1 MTADIGV
8 AADIATGALVG
19 RVVEPRAG
27 EPPAGIAHE
36 VTSGSHADGG
46 ALCLNCG
53 TRLLGEHCHACGQAA
68 HVHRSLG
75 GIGHEIAHGVFH
87 FEGKIWRTLPML
99 ILHPGTLT
107 RRYVNG
113 ERARF
118 VSPLALFLFTVFLMF
133 ATIGAVGGEMTKDFI
148 QDKRSGKTSDYA
160 REAAKAR
167 VALNTIEAQKTA
179 AVKAGAT
186 QSGESIA
193 ELDRQASALR
203 TTVRALGVAADMQDG
218 AAYGTV
224 VDLGGFKTGWERL
237 DHGIVKANTNP
248 GLMIYKLQTSA
259 YKYSWGLIPLS
270 VPFVALLFLWR
281 RKHHLYDHAIFVT
294 YSLAFM
300 MLLTIVL
307 MLGHVGGVSDGTLQL
322 AAIVVPP
329 VHMFAQLRGAYS
341 LRKRS
346 AAWRTVALLTF
357 AFTALLAFVVLLLL
371 HGLTD

>member
-1 MTADIGV
+1 MTGDIGA

-19 RVVEPRAG
+19 HAVEPRAG
-27 EPPAGIAHE
+27 EVHHDAHGRDAHGKGAG
-36 VTSGSHADGG
+36 SGT
-46 ALCLNCG
+46 LCLNCG
-53 TRLLGEHCHACGQAA
+53 TRLIDDYCHACGQAA

-87 FEGKIWRTLPML
+87 FEGKIWRTLPLL

-133 ATIGAVGGEMTKDFI
+133 ATIGAVGGELADTIVNDRRPA
-148 QDKRSGKTSDYA
+148 QSAGYGH
-160 REAAKAR
+160 EVAKAR
-167 VALNTIEAQKTA
+167 VALRKIEAQR
-179 AVKAGAT
+179 AVAIKAGAPVT
-186 QSGESIA
+186 D
-193 ELDRQASALR
+193 LDAQATALR
-203 TTVRALGVAADMQDG
+203 TTIRALGVVAGAQDG
-218 AAYGTV
+218 ANPGADHGGAF
-224 VDLGGFKTGWERL
+224 DLGGFKTGWERL
-237 DHGIVKANTNP
+237 DHGIAKANANP
-248 GLMIYKLQTSA
+248 GLMIYKLQSSA

-270 VPFVALLFLWR
+270 VPFMALLFLWR
-281 RKHHLYDHAIFVT
+281 RQHHLYDHAIFVT

-300 MLLTIVL
+300 MLLTMMLIIAGVIGVAEGWIV
-307 MLGHVGGVSDGTLQL
+307 M
-322 AAIVVPP
+322 AALLVPP
-329 VHMFAQLRGAYS
+329 IHMFAQLRGAYS

-357 AFTALLAFVVLLLL
+357 AFTVLLAFIVLLLL

>member
-1 MTADIGV
+1 MTGDIGE
-8 AADIATGALVG
+8 AADIATGTLVA
-19 RVVEPRAG
+19 RSLEPTA
-27 EPPAGIAHE
+27 
-36 VTSGSHADGG
+36 GG
-46 ALCLNCG
+46 AHDARPGHGSGHGSNDMLCLNCG
-53 TRLLGEHCHACGQAA
+53 TRLLGEHCHACGQSS

-87 FEGKIWRTLPML
+87 FEGKIWRTLPLL
-99 ILHPGTLT
+99 ILHPGALT

-148 QDKRSGKTSDYA
+148 QDKRAGKTSDYA
-160 REAAKAR
+160 HEAAKANA
-167 VALNTIEAQKTA
+167 ALNKVEAQKAA
-179 AVKAGAT
+179 AVKAGANY
-186 QSGESIA
+186 SGESITA
-193 ELDRQASALR
+193 LDQQASALR
-203 TTVRALGVAADMQDG
+203 TTARALGVAADMQNG
-218 AAYGTV
+218 AAYGTI
-224 VDLGGFKTGWERL
+224 VDLGGFKTDWERL
-237 DHGIVKANTNP
+237 DHGITKANGNP
-248 GLMIYKLQTSA
+248 GLMLYKLQTSA

-270 VPFVALLFLWR
+270 VPFMALLFLWR

-307 MLGHVGGVSDGTLQL
+307 IIAGVIGVAEGWIVM
-322 AAIVVPP
+322 AAMCVPP

-357 AFTALLAFVVLLLL
+357 AFTVLVAFIVLLLL

>member
-1 MTADIGV
+1 MTGDIEA

-19 RVVEPRAG
+19 RAVEPKAG
-27 EPPAGIAHE
+27 DAYGAHAGH
-36 VTSGSHADGG
+36 GPDD

-53 TRLLGEHCHACGQAA
+53 TRLLGEHCHACGQSA

-87 FEGKIWRTLPML
+87 FEGKIWRTLPLL

-133 ATIGAVGGEMTKDFI
+133 ATIGAVGGEMTKDFL
-148 QDKRSGKTSDYA
+148 QDKHSRKTSDYA

-167 VALNTIEAQKTA
+167 VALDRIETQKAA

-186 QSGESIA
+186 YSGDSIA
-193 ELDRQASALR
+193 ALDQQASALR
-203 TTVRALGVAADMQDG
+203 TTVRALGVAADMQNG
-218 AAYGTV
+218 VAYGTV
-224 VDLGGFKTGWERL
+224 VDIGDFKTGWERL
-237 DHGIVKANTNP
+237 DHGIAKANGNP
-248 GLMIYKLQTSA
+248 GLMLYKLQTSA

-270 VPFVALLFLWR
+270 VPFMAVMFLWR
-281 RKHHLYDHAIFVT
+281 RQHHLYDHAIFVT

-307 MLGHVGGVSDGTLQL
+307 IVAGVIGVPEGWIVMATLL
-322 AAIVVPP
+322 VPP

-357 AFTALLAFVVLLLL
+357 AFTTLLAFIVLLLL

>member
-1 MTADIGV
+1 MTGDIGA
-8 AADIATGALVG
+8 AADIATGTIVG
-19 RVVEPRAG
+19 RVFEPSAGEAPRAH
-27 EPPAGIAHE
+27 AGHG
-36 VTSGSHADGG
+36 TDG

-53 TRLLGEHCHACGQAA
+53 TRLLGEHCHACGQSA

-87 FEGKIWRTLPML
+87 FEGKIWRTLPL
-99 ILHPGTLT
+99 LVVHPGALT

-148 QDKRSGKTSDYA
+148 QNGRPGKTSDYA

-167 VALNTIEAQKTA
+167 VALNKVEAQR
-179 AVKAGAT
+179 AVAKRAPASSSREQLAT
-186 QSGESIA
+186 
-193 ELDRQASALR
+193 LDRQASALR
-203 TTVRALGVAADMQDG
+203 TTVRALGVAADMQNG
-218 AAYGTV
+218 GVNGTL
-224 VDLGGFKTGWERL
+224 VDLGDFKTGWERL
-237 DHGIVKANTNP
+237 DHGIAKANGNP
-248 GLMIYKLQTSA
+248 GLMSYKLQTSA

-270 VPFVALLFLWR
+270 VPFMALLFLWR
-281 RKHHLYDHAIFVT
+281 RQHHLYDHAIFVT

-307 MLGHVGGVSDGTLQL
+307 IIAGVIGVAEGWIVMT
-322 AAIVVPP
+322 AICVPP

-341 LRKRS
+341 LRKGS

-357 AFTALLAFVVLLLL
+357 AFTVLLAFIVLLLL

>member
-1 MTADIGV
+1 MTGDIG
-8 AADIATGALVG
+8 ATADIATGALVG
-19 RVVEPRAG
+19 RAFEPRAG
-27 EPPAGIAHE
+27 EKHDGLSHGGDAG
-36 VTSGSHADGG
+36 DG

-53 TRLLGEHCHACGQAA
+53 TRLIDDYCHACGQAA

-87 FEGKIWRTLPML
+87 FEGKIWRTLPLL

-133 ATIGAVGGEMTKDFI
+133 ATIGAVGGELTDTFVNDERPG
-148 QDKRSGKTSDYA
+148 QTADYVRETAKTRA
-160 REAAKAR
+160 ALNRVEAQRTVAAKAGPSY
-167 VALNTIEAQKTA
+167 
-179 AVKAGAT
+179 AGASVADLDEHAASLRVT
-186 QSGESIA
+186 LKAIA
-193 ELDRQASALR
+193 AAQAIKGD
-203 TTVRALGVAADMQDG
+203 VNHGPI
-218 AAYGTV
+218 
-224 VDLGGFKTGWERL
+224 VDLGDFKTGWERL
-237 DHGIVKANTNP
+237 DHGIAKANGNP

-281 RKHHLYDHAIFVT
+281 RKHRLYDHAIFVT

-307 MLGHVGGVSDGTLQL
+307 IICHVVGVPDATLRL
-322 AAIVVPP
+322 AAVAIPP
-329 VHMFAQLRGAYS
+329 IHMFAQLRGAYS

-357 AFTALLAFVVLLLL
+357 AFTVLLAFVVLLLL

>member
-1 MTADIGV
+1 MTGDIEA
-8 AADIATGALVG
+8 AADIATGAPVG
-19 RVVEPRAG
+19 RAFESKAGDAQDARAG
-27 EPPAGIAHE
+27 HGP
-36 VTSGSHADGG
+36 DD

-53 TRLLGEHCHACGQAA
+53 TRLIGEHCHACGQSA

-87 FEGKIWRTLPML
+87 FEGKIWRTLPLL
-99 ILHPGTLT
+99 ILRPGTLT

-113 ERARF
+113 ERTRF

-160 REAAKAR
+160 HEAAKAR
-167 VALNTIEAQKTA
+167 FALKKIEAQRAT

-186 QSGESIA
+186 YSGDSITT
-193 ELDRQASALR
+193 LDQQAGALR
-203 TTVRALGVAADMQDG
+203 TTVRALGVAADMQNG
-218 AAYGTV
+218 VAYGTV
-224 VDLGGFKTGWERL
+224 VDLGDFKTGWERL
-237 DHGIVKANTNP
+237 DHGIAKANGNP
-248 GLMIYKLQTSA
+248 GLMLYKLQTSA

-270 VPFVALLFLWR
+270 VPFMALLFLWCR
-281 RKHHLYDHAIFVT
+281 RHHLYDHAIFVT

-307 MLGHVGGVSDGTLQL
+307 IVAGVIGV
-322 AAIVVPP
+322 AEGWIVVAAMLVPP
-329 VHMFAQLRGAYS
+329 IHMFAQLRGAYS

-357 AFTALLAFVVLLLL
+357 AFTVLLAFVVLLLL

>member
-1 MTADIGV
+1 MTGDIGA
-8 AADIATGALVG
+8 AADIATGSFVG
-19 RVVEPRAG
+19 RAFEPSAG
-27 EPPAGIAHE
+27 EAHG
-36 VTSGSHADGG
+36 VRTGHGPDG

-53 TRLLGEHCHACGQAA
+53 TRLLGEHCHACGQSA

-87 FEGKIWRTLPML
+87 FEGKIWRTLPL
-99 ILHPGTLT
+99 LVLHPGALT

-148 QDKRSGKTSDYA
+148 RDQRTGKTSDYA
-160 REAAKAR
+160 REAARAR
-167 VALNTIEAQKTA
+167 LALTKVEAQQEVAKREPA
-179 AVKAGAT
+179 NL
-186 QSGESIA
+186 SGEQLA
-193 ELDRQASALR
+193 TLDRQASALR
-203 TTVRALGVAADMQDG
+203 TTVRALGVAADMQNG

-224 VDLGGFKTGWERL
+224 VDLGDFKTGWERL
-237 DHGIVKANTNP
+237 DHGIAKANGNP
-248 GLMIYKLQTSA
+248 GLMFYKLQTSA

-270 VPFVALLFLWR
+270 VPFMALLFVWR
-281 RKHHLYDHAIFVT
+281 RRHHLYDHAIFVT

-307 MLGHVGGVSDGTLQL
+307 IIAGVIGVAEGWIVM
-322 AAIVVPP
+322 AAMCVPP
-329 VHMFAQLRGAYS
+329 VHMFAQLRGAYE
-341 LRKRS
+341 LRKWS

-357 AFTALLAFVVLLLL
+357 AFTVLLAFIVLLLL

>member
-1 MTADIGV
+1 MTGDIEA
-8 AADIATGALVG
+8 AADIATGTLVG
-19 RVVEPRAG
+19 RAFEPRAG
-27 EPPAGIAHE
+27 DGHR
-36 VTSGSHADGG
+36 ADHRDHCATGED

-53 TRLLGEHCHACGQAA
+53 TRLLGEHCHNCGQAA

-87 FEGKIWRTLPML
+87 FEGKIWRTLPLL

-133 ATIGAVGGEMTKDFI
+133 ATIGAVGGELSESFVRDGQTVQKA
-148 QDKRSGKTSDYA
+148 DYA
-160 REAAKAR
+160 REAAKMR
-167 VALNTIEAQKTA
+167 TTLKRIEAQRKEAVGAGPNYAGASVADLDEHAA
-179 AVKAGAT
+179 AVRTAIKAIGAAESIKGGAT
-186 QSGESIA
+186 NGP
-193 ELDRQASALR
+193 L
-203 TTVRALGVAADMQDG
+203 
-218 AAYGTV
+218 
-224 VDLGGFKTGWERL
+224 VDLGDFSTGWHRL
-237 DHGIVKANTNP
+237 DHGIAKANANP

-270 VPFVALLFLWR
+270 VPFMALLFLWR
-281 RKHHLYDHAIFVT
+281 RQHHLYDHAIFVT

-307 MLGHVGGVSDGTLQL
+307 IIAGMIGVVEGWIVM
-322 AAIVVPP
+322 AALLVPP

-341 LRKRS
+341 LGKWS
-346 AAWRTVALLTF
+346 AGWRTVALLTF
-357 AFTALLAFVVLLLL
+357 AFTVLVAFIVLLLL